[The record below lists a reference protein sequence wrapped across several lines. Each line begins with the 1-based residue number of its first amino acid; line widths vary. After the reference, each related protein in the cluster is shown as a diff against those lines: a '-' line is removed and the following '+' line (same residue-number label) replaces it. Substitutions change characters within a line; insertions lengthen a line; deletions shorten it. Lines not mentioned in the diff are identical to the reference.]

1 MSEFLKILNHGRR
14 LKAAVKELSVT
25 ELEEVKEKLNK
36 VIEERK
42 EEEAEL
48 KKLEAEKQRKIEE
61 VKRFI
66 DEAGIDLA
74 ELVGEPSVTV
84 KTPKKRAPKPP
95 KYQITDAEGNH
106 VTWTGQGR
114 MPKALKAAVDSG
126 KSLENFL
133 IK

>member
-25 ELEEVKEKLNK
+25 ELEEVREKLNK

-48 KKLEAEKQRKIEE
+48 KKLEVEKQRKIEE

-74 ELVGEPSVTV
+74 ELVGEPSVTAKV
-84 KTPKKRAPKPP
+84 KTKRTPKPP
-95 KYQITDAEGNH
+95 KYEITDNDGNR

-126 KSLENFL
+126 KSLEDFL
-133 IK
+133 I

>member
-25 ELEEVKEKLNK
+25 ELEEVREKLNK
-36 VIEERK
+36 VIEERR

-48 KKLEAEKQRKIEE
+48 RKLEAEKQRKIEE

-74 ELVGEPSVTV
+74 ELVGEPAVTAKV
-84 KTPKKRAPKPP
+84 TKKRAPKPP
-95 KYQITDAEGNH
+95 KYEITDSDGNH
-106 VTWTGQGR
+106 ITWTGQGR

-126 KSLENFL
+126 KSLEDFL
-133 IK
+133 I